1 MVTGV
6 YWNMR
11 KRLNIYCICLYLVA
25 QATFILSSSASPTG
39 TSSLSST
46 TKGSGTEP
54 LTSSDT
60 KLITAQPGSA
70 VAAVVLAAQYKAESG
85 SSSSSVILPTV
96 LAASGMV
103 VLVILLIGL
112 NLSST
117 FWSPQVDEENELEEG
132 PSRLHTDTTFISAST
147 VDLCA

>member
-1 MVTGV
+1 
-6 YWNMR
+6 MR
-11 KRLNIYCICLYLVA
+11 ERLSIYCICLYLVA

-39 TSSLSST
+39 TSSLSSST

-54 LTSSDT
+54 LTSSAT

-70 VAAVVLAAQYKAESG
+70 VAVVLAAQYKVESG
-85 SSSSSVILPTV
+85 SSSSVILPTV

-117 FWSPQVDEENELEEG
+117 FWSQQVDEESELEEG

>member
-1 MVTGV
+1 
-6 YWNMR
+6 MR
-11 KRLNIYCICLYLVA
+11 ERLSIYCICLYLVA
-25 QATFILSSSASPTG
+25 QATFILLSSASPTG

-54 LTSSDT
+54 LTSSAT

-70 VAAVVLAAQYKAESG
+70 VAVVLAAQYKVESG
-85 SSSSSVILPTV
+85 SSSSVILPTV

-117 FWSPQVDEENELEEG
+117 FWSQQVDEESELEEG

>member
-1 MVTGV
+1 MVTGG

-11 KRLNIYCICLYLVA
+11 ERLSIYCICLYLVA

-39 TSSLSST
+39 TSLST

-54 LTSSDT
+54 LTSSAT

-85 SSSSSVILPTV
+85 SSSSVILPTV

>member
-1 MVTGV
+1 
-6 YWNMR
+6 MR
-11 KRLNIYCICLYLVA
+11 ERLSIYCLCFYLVA

-39 TSSLSST
+39 TSSLSSST

-54 LTSSDT
+54 LTSSAT

-70 VAAVVLAAQYKAESG
+70 AVVLAAQYKSESG
-85 SSSSSVILPTV
+85 ASSSVILPTV

-117 FWSPQVDEENELEEG
+117 FWSQQVDEENELEEG
-132 PSRLHTDTTFISAST
+132 PSRLHTDTTSISAST

>member
-11 KRLNIYCICLYLVA
+11 ERLSIYCICLYLVA
-25 QATFILSSSASPTG
+25 QATFILSSASPTG
-39 TSSLSST
+39 TLLSST

-54 LTSSDT
+54 LTSSAT

-70 VAAVVLAAQYKAESG
+70 VAVVLAAQYKAESA

-117 FWSPQVDEENELEEG
+117 FWSQQVDEESELEEG

>member
-1 MVTGV
+1 MVTGG

-11 KRLNIYCICLYLVA
+11 ERLSIYCICLYLVA

-39 TSSLSST
+39 TSLST

-54 LTSSDT
+54 LTSSAT